1 MERTWVSTTGEMM
14 CDGEYNIQAIKYTGG
29 RVGIISTDELFKRI
43 ENAKRYN
50 TSSIKRIDGRHGCN
64 GCYLY
69 THYVD
74 EYKSCHYCKKPLKY
88 PSIDTHKQFITFNYT
103 IIDDPNV
110 QPMNCP
116 YPERWEND

>member
-1 MERTWVSTTGEMM
+1 M
-14 CDGEYNIQAIKYTGG
+14 CDGEYNIPVIKCASAKYG
-29 RVGIISTDELFKRI
+29 VISNDELFKRI

-50 TSSIKRIDGRHGCN
+50 TSSIKRIDGRYGCN

-74 EYKSCHYCKKPLKY
+74 AYKECHYCRKPLKY

-116 YPERWEND
+116 YPERWEHE